1 MKYDLSTVPANLHTE
16 RMLQRLIEA
25 SRPAT
30 TTQLFGLPVVSDT
43 IDNAASSIVARAQL
57 GKRTVVNFINA
68 HCVNM
73 LKSDRDYRRALEK
86 SDRILPDGS
95 GLRLASRFA
104 QRSFGDNLN
113 GTDLFPEICRHAEA
127 AGQSIFL
134 LGGAPGIARDAA
146 ETMGAM
152 FTQLNVAGTHDGYF
166 TAAEEARVVE
176 QINASGAD
184 ILFVGF
190 GVPLQEKWID
200 RVKDQLEATVILGV
214 GGLFD
219 YYSGSIPRAP
229 KAVRSIGCE
238 WAWRL
243 AMEPRRL
250 AYRYL
255 VGNAVFMAH
264 AFVHAAQV
272 RGIVDRMADATKRTI
287 DLVGAACALLLLLPL
302 FLLVGAAI
310 RYEDRGPVFFRQL
323 RIGEDGRSFEM
334 LKFRSMFIDAEAR
347 RTVLLEQSERDGI
360 CFKMRNDPR
369 ITRTGRFIR
378 RFSLDE
384 LPQLINVLRGDMA
397 LVGPRP
403 ALASEVQAYSNGAL
417 KRLRG
422 KPGITCIWQVSGR
435 AEISFTRQL
444 AMDVAYLQRR
454 SVLTDL
460 AIMLRTIPAVI
471 SGKGAY

>member
-1 MKYDLSTVPANLHTE
+1 MKYDLSTIPANLHAE
-16 RMLQRLIEA
+16 KMLGRLIEA
-25 SRPAT
+25 SRPAAT
-30 TTQLFGLPVVSDT
+30 TRLFGLPVVSDT
-43 IDNAASSIVARAQL
+43 LENTASSIVARAQL

-68 HCVNM
+68 HCVNT
-73 LKSDRDYRRALEK
+73 LKSDRAYRRALEQ

-95 GLRLASRFA
+95 GMRLASQLA

-113 GTDLFPEICRHAEA
+113 GTDLFPEICRNAEA

-134 LGGAPGIARDAA
+134 LGGAPGIAQAAA
-146 ETMGAM
+146 ETMCAT

-166 TAAEEARVVE
+166 KPDEEARVIE

-200 RVKDQLEATVILGV
+200 RAKGQLHATVILGV

-219 YYSGSIPRAP
+219 YYSGSIARAP
-229 KAVRSIGCE
+229 KAIRSIGCE

-250 AYRYL
+250 AHRYL
-255 VGNAVFMAH
+255 VGNAIFIAH

-272 RGIVDRMADATKRTI
+272 RGITGRMEEAVKRTI
-287 DLVGAACALLLLLPL
+287 DLVGATCALLLLLPL
-302 FLLVGAAI
+302 LLLVGAAI
-310 RYEDRGPVFFRQL
+310 RFEDRGPVFFRQL
-323 RIGEDGRSFEM
+323 RVGEDGRSFEM
-334 LKFRSMFIDAEAR
+334 LKFRSMFTDAEAR
-347 RTVLLEQSERDGI
+347 RAVLLSQSERDGI

-384 LPQLINVLRGDMA
+384 LPQLINVVRGDMA

-435 AEISFTRQL
+435 AEIPFARQL

-454 SVLTDL
+454 SVMTDL

>member
-1 MKYDLSTVPANLHTE
+1 MKYDLSTIPANLHAE
-16 RMLQRLIEA
+16 NMLGRLIEA
-25 SRPAT
+25 SKPAAT
-30 TTQLFGLPVVSDT
+30 TRLFGVPLVSDT
-43 IDNAASSIVARAQL
+43 LENAASSLVARAQL
-57 GKRTVVNFINA
+57 GKRTVVNFVNA
-68 HCVNM
+68 HCVNT
-73 LKSDRDYRRALEK
+73 LKSDRDYRRALES

-95 GLRLASRFA
+95 GMRLASKLARC
-104 QRSFGDNLN
+104 SFGDNLN

-134 LGGAPGIARDAA
+134 LGGAPGIASDAA
-146 ETMGAM
+146 DTMRAT
-152 FTQLNVAGTHDGYF
+152 FTHLDVAGTHDGYF
-166 TAAEEARVVE
+166 TPAQEAGLIAR
-176 QINASGAD
+176 INASGAS

-200 RVKDQLEATVILGV
+200 RVKNQLDAAVILGV

-219 YYSGSIPRAP
+219 YYSGNIPRAP
-229 KAVRSIGCE
+229 KAVRAIGCE

-250 AYRYL
+250 AHRYL

-264 AFVHAAQV
+264 AIAHAAQV
-272 RGIVDRMADATKRTI
+272 RGITKYMAEKTKRAI
-287 DLVGAACALLLLLPL
+287 DFTGAACALLLLLPVL
-302 FLLVGAAI
+302 LLVGAAI
-310 RYEDRGPVFFRQL
+310 RLEDRGPVFFRQL

-334 LKFRSMFIDAEAR
+334 LKFRSMFTDAEAR
-347 RTVLLEQSERDGI
+347 RAALLGKSERDGI

-384 LPQLINVLRGDMA
+384 LPQLLNVLRGDMA

-403 ALASEVQAYSNGAL
+403 ALASEVRAYSKGAL

-435 AEISFTRQL
+435 AEIPFHRQL

-454 SVLTDL
+454 SVKTDL